1 MEFIKD
7 AFELL
12 KRNKEYPYYQAER
25 RIDIFFNLFLEEI
38 LNHFLESDTIKFLLP
53 EFPLKKKNNNQSTKV
68 DYICYDDVK
77 KVIYFVE
84 LKTDATSFNSDQ
96 LAIYQEYND
105 WAKCLSEVQ
114 IISSNASKEYKTKFQ
129 IAFEVLKQ
137 AKIFELDSYNIPIM
151 LIYIAPESVKINAT
165 FTELEKQNKAVLIS
179 FKKLSTFK
187 STKYPGEWE
196 LLKQNFLL

>member
-1 MEFIKD
+1 MDFIKNV
-7 AFELL
+7 FELL

-25 RIDIFFNLFLEEI
+25 RIDIFLNLFLEEI
-38 LNHFLESDTIKFLLP
+38 LNHFLRSDTIKFLLP

-68 DYICYDDVK
+68 DYICYDQIK

-84 LKTDATSFNSDQ
+84 LKTDSRSFNPDQ

-114 IISSNASKEYKTKFQ
+114 IISGKASKQYKSKFQ

-137 AKIFELDSYNIPIM
+137 ANIFEVDAQDIPIM
-151 LIYIAPESVKINAT
+151 LIYMAPDSEKINET
-165 FTELEKQNKAVLIS
+165 FTELEKLNKGQLIS
-179 FKKLSTFK
+179 FSKLRTFQ
-187 STKYPGEWE
+187 SLKYPAEWE
-196 LLKQNFLL
+196 LFKDNFLL